1 MANTQGMAEH
11 HASVTV
17 NAPIHQV
24 YGLFTHF
31 NDFPKFMS
39 FVKEVTYYDN
49 QTSHWVAE
57 IAGRH
62 EWDAVNEGWVEDQ
75 QIGWS
80 SIKGLENNGRVV
92 FRLIGTNQTLV
103 DVFINYNPP
112 AGVLG
117 DVGEK
122 LGVGSRFDTAL
133 QHDLDNFARMVSQ
146 APPGALD
153 PTSSNYLFHSG
164 SAAAKGNTT
173 SRQNATMNEDRS
185 ASTYAGTGSSNYG
198 TSTGRDYGT
207 GTGGSDYSTDRPV
220 LDQDI
225 INEPPNTPYTTGS
238 GVGRGTMNEQDTVL
252 PNERDTRDPLMPPGE
267 DRSYQG

>member
-1 MANTQGMAEH
+1 
-11 HASVTV
+11 
-17 NAPIHQV
+17 
-24 YGLFTHF
+24 
-31 NDFPKFMS
+31 
-39 FVKEVTYYDN
+39 
-49 QTSHWVAE
+49 
-57 IAGRH
+57 
-62 EWDAVNEGWVEDQ
+62 
-75 QIGWS
+75 
-80 SIKGLENNGRVV
+80 
-92 FRLIGTNQTLV
+92 
-103 DVFINYNPP
+103 
-112 AGVLG
+112 
-117 DVGEK
+117 
-122 LGVGSRFDTAL
+122 
-133 QHDLDNFARMVSQ
+133 VSQ

-225 INEPPNTPYTTGS
+225 INEPPNTPHTTGS
-238 GVGRGTMNEQDTVL
+238 RVGRGTMNEQDTAL